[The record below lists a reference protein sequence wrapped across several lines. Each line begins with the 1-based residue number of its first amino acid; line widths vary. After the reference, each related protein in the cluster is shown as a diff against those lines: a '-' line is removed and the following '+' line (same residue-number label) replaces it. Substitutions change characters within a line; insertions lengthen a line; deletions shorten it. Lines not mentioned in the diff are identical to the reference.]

1 MKPFTFQQGTGAWEA
16 GTAPSLVH
24 AYVPVDLGANPDL
37 ADLVH
42 GIRTA
47 TKDDPLTHV
56 GDEWF
61 HITLFIN
68 RWRRKAQ
75 VKRITWS
82 LAC

>member
-1 MKPFTFQQGTGAWEA
+1 MRAYIRGVRAA
-16 GTAPSLVH
+16 TA
-24 AYVPVDLGANPDL
+24 
-37 ADLVH
+37 
-42 GIRTA
+42 
-47 TKDDPLTHV
+47 DDPLTHV
-56 GDEWF
+56 GDEWL